1 MAKAL
6 AVLLLI
12 VLVTVG
18 ALYWWMYRPHED
30 ALAAAHQQA
39 AADLQEIAKL
49 RGRVADLESI
59 RDQLQKTSSELQE
72 KVAEKEKEL
81 AALHSTQDELQG
93 ELKEEI
99 ASHQV
104 QVQRIQDQLKVD
116 MVDEVLFDSGEADLK
131 PAGVAVLKKVG
142 TVLKKATNRRIEVQ
156 GHTDNNPIRGALT
169 KKFATNWELSTARA
183 INVARFLQDEAGV
196 APAMLSAAGYS
207 EYRPKASNDTEEGR
221 RQNRRIEIV
230 LGPLLA
236 AQKADAKP

>member
-6 AVLLLI
+6 LVLLLI
-12 VLVTVG
+12 VLAAVG
-18 ALYWWMYRPHED
+18 ALYWWLYRPHEE
-30 ALAAAHQQA
+30 AMEAARQQA
-39 AADLQEIAKL
+39 AADVREIASL

-59 RDQLQKTSSELQE
+59 RDQLQRTSTELQE

-81 AALHSTQDELQG
+81 ASLRSTQDELQG

-99 ASHQV
+99 ANHQV

-116 MVDEVLFDSGEADLK
+116 MVDEVLFDSGEAALK

-169 KKFATNWELSTARA
+169 KRFATNWELSAARA
-183 INVARFLQDEAGV
+183 INVARFLQDEGGV
-196 APAMLSAAGYS
+196 APAMLSASGYS
-207 EYRPKASNDTEEGR
+207 EYRPKASNDTDEGR
-221 RQNRRIEIV
+221 RQNRRIEIL
-230 LGPLLA
+230 LGPLLPVR
-236 AQKADAKP
+236 KAEVR